1 MKSFPTCL
9 CLLTVALALAG
20 GHLFLQAANRPAS
33 FRVLVFSKTLGY
45 RHDSITNGIATIREL
60 GAQHGFDV
68 DATEEPGA
76 FTRTNLARYRVVV
89 FLSVTGNV
97 LDTNQEAALKNFVDQ
112 GGGFAAIHGAIF
124 GPLACEDKWD
134 WYGDMFCCAF
144 TNHSKIVAGVVNTE
158 DPSNPSTM
166 GLPARW
172 HRVDEWY
179 NLSGSPRGCARVL
192 ATVDES
198 TYAGGSMG
206 EDHPIAWCRRVEKGR
221 MWYTAMGHTPE
232 SFSEPL
238 FCQHLLGGIVS
249 VAGSVPAD
257 FAPNDR
263 IIASPTS
270 KK

>member
-1 MKSFPTCL
+1 MRSFPTCL
-9 CLLTVALALAG
+9 CWLTVALAFAG
-20 GHLFLQAANRPAS
+20 GRLLLQAADRRAS

-68 DATEEPGA
+68 DATEDPGA
-76 FTRTNLARYRVVV
+76 FTRTNLARYRVAV

-97 LDTNQEAALKNFVDQ
+97 LDTNQEATLKNFVVQ

-124 GPLACEDKWD
+124 GPSACEDKWH

-206 EDHPIAWCRRVEKGR
+206 EDHPIAWCRRVEQGR

-238 FCQHLLGGIVS
+238 FCQHLLGGIVC

-263 IIASPTS
+263 AIASPTS